1 MKKRVLI
8 SVAGTQ
14 QLEEGQEKQEFITV
28 GTFDVQ
34 EGIFHILYKESD
46 ITGMEGVTT
55 TLQIE
60 PNYVILNRMG
70 TAEVRQE
77 FRPGV
82 LYRSTYI
89 TPFGDLLLSVLPN
102 EVESD
107 LTAQGGRI
115 SLKYDLFVDDKF
127 VSHNAL
133 MITIKEESL

>member
-1 MKKRVLI
+1 MLI

-14 QLEEGQEKQEFITV
+14 QLEEGHEKQEFITV

-70 TAEVRQE
+70 TAEVRHE

-127 VSHNAL
+127 VSHNVL
-133 MITIKEESL
+133 VITIKEESL